1 MKRCGGTRTCSLLSR
16 QAVQEDEQ
24 EQALGWGDVDQRMR
38 LPCRNRERDQVGGR
52 QAGPTPTC
60 LLPPPPEKAA
70 RSAFRWPKK
79 GSMDGA
85 GKGTADGTKVKKTK
99 RMKQPEKGGE

>member
-1 MKRCGGTRTCSLLSR
+1 MNRHWDGRCGSKDEVTL
-16 QAVQEDEQ
+16 QEQ
-24 EQALGWGDVDQRMR
+24 EKTRW
-38 LPCRNRERDQVGGR
+38 EER
-52 QAGPTPTC
+52 QAGPTPAC

-85 GKGTADGTKVKKTK
+85 GKGTADGTKVKNTK

>member
-1 MKRCGGTRTCSLLSR
+1 MGRSK
-16 QAVQEDEQ
+16 DEVTLQ
-24 EQALGWGDVDQRMR
+24 EQVKRLGGRKDRQDLR
-38 LPCRNRERDQVGGR
+38 LP
-52 QAGPTPTC
+52 AC
-60 LLPPPPEKAA
+60 LLPPPPDKAA